1 MYNRARSREAERK
14 YPPIG
19 RFLDVDG
26 VRLHY
31 IERGQGQPVVLIH
44 GNGTMIQD
52 FTVSGLVD
60 KLASH
65 YRVIVFDR
73 PGYGHSSRPRRLWT
87 PRVYAELFHRAL
99 ERLGVEQAI
108 VLGHSWGTLIAVA
121 LALFPSLVPSLVLVS
136 GYYYPTMRAD
146 VFLLSPPGIPLIGDA
161 MRYTISPPLAR
172 ALLPRMIRRVFEPAA
187 VPERFH
193 RLFPKELVVRPSQ
206 LRAAAED
213 SALMVPSAMELQHH
227 YRELTL
233 PVTIF
238 TGADDQ
244 ISDVG
249 RHRSDCIGNCR
260 RASTRRSRDE
270 ATWCTT
276 WIPMRSPAPST
287 VPRNGSGTARER
299 RSIAPS
305 SRSFRSARKVVW
317 AAPRGPR
324 EALSTR
330 GPPGSAAS
338 SFLPNVTQVTV
349 EGAQGQ

>member
-1 MYNRARSREAERK
+1 
-14 YPPIG
+14 
-19 RFLDVDG
+19 
-26 VRLHY
+26 
-31 IERGQGQPVVLIH
+31 
-44 GNGTMIQD
+44 
-52 FTVSGLVD
+52 
-60 KLASH
+60 
-65 YRVIVFDR
+65 VIVFDR

-121 LALFPSLVPSLVLVS
+121 LALEFPSLVRSLVLAS

-187 VPERFH
+187 VPERFD
-193 RLFPKELVVRPSQ
+193 RLFPKELMVRPSQ

-244 ISDVG
+244 ISDVA
-249 RHRSDCIGNCR
+249 RQSERLHRELPQSEYTALPGLGHMVHHLDPDALVGAVD
-260 RASTRRSRDE
+260 RAVHRFRD
-270 ATWCTT
+270 
-276 WIPMRSPAPST
+276 
-287 VPRNGSGTARER
+287 
-299 RSIAPS
+299 
-305 SRSFRSARKVVW
+305 
-317 AAPRGPR
+317 
-324 EALSTR
+324 
-330 GPPGSAAS
+330 
-338 SFLPNVTQVTV
+338 
-349 EGAQGQ
+349 GA